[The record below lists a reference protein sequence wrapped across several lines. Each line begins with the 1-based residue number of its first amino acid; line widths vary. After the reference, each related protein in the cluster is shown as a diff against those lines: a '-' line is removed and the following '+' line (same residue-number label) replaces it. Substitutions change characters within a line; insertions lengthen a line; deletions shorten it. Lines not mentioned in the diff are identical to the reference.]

1 MTTLLLTF
9 IIIAVLFTAVFVFKF
24 IKTKRVIHLISVAL
38 VYSALIFAY
47 YLIIGIEAPIKF
59 KEERAYRYEHVINRL
74 KDIRKAELAY
84 KDQFGHF
91 TGSFDTLINFVKTDS
106 LRLTRKLGS
115 LPDTLNERMAFELGL
130 SITKLPAEI
139 TKKLAKKVLNKD
151 IPENFVVKDETS
163 IEKALK
169 LGFLIRDTININVKD
184 SILGHSYIVDS
195 LRYVPFSS
203 KHAEFKLGAGTIET
217 ASKIKVHV
225 FEAVDTDPFDPNKV
239 LQVGSLTETTNNAG
253 NWE

>member
-1 MTTLLLTF
+1 M
-9 IIIAVLFTAVFVFKF
+9 
-24 IKTKRVIHLISVAL
+24 
-38 VYSALIFAY
+38 
-47 YLIIGIEAPIKF
+47 GIEAPIKF
-59 KEERAYRYEHVINRL
+59 KEERTYRYAHVINRL
-74 KDIRKAELAY
+74 KGIRKAELAY
-84 KDQFGHF
+84 KDQYGYF
-91 TGSFDTLINFVKTDS
+91 TGSFDTLIDFVKPDS

-115 LPDTLNERMAFELGL
+115 LPDSLNEKMAFEMGL
-130 SITKLPAEI
+130 SLTRLPIEI
-139 TKKLAKKVLNKD
+139 TNNLTKRILNKT
-151 IPENFVVKDETS
+151 ITRSFIVKDNSS
-163 IEKALK
+163 IEKALN

-184 SILGHSYIVDS
+184 SVFGHSYIVDS

-225 FEAVDTDPFDPNKV
+225 FEAVDTDPFDPNKI

>member
-1 MTTLLLTF
+1 MTTLLLTL

-24 IKTKRVIHLISVAL
+24 IKTKRIIHLISIGL
-38 VYSALIFAY
+38 IYFALIFSY
-47 YLIIGIEAPIKF
+47 YLITGIEAPIKF
-59 KEERAYRYEHVINRL
+59 KEERTYRYSHVIDRL

-84 KDQFGHF
+84 KDQFGYF
-91 TGSFDTLINFVKTDS
+91 TGSFDTLINFVQTDS

-115 LPDTLNERMAFELGL
+115 LPDTLNERMAFESGL
-130 SITKLPAEI
+130 SITKLPMEI
-139 TKKLAKKVLNKD
+139 TNDLTKKVLNKT
-151 IPENFVVKDETS
+151 ISENFVVNDEAS
-163 IEKALK
+163 IEKALQ
-169 LGFLIRDTININVKD
+169 LGFLIRDTVNINVKD

-225 FEAVDTDPFDPNKV
+225 FEAIDTDPYDPNKI

>member
-1 MTTLLLTF
+1 MTTLLITF
-9 IIIAVLFTAVFVFKF
+9 IIIAVLFTAVFVYKF
-24 IKTKRVIHLISVAL
+24 IKTKRIVHLISTGL
-38 VYSALIFAY
+38 IYFALIFAY
-47 YLIIGIEAPIKF
+47 YLIMGIEAPIKF
-59 KEERAYRYEHVINRL
+59 KEERTYRYAHVINRL

-84 KDQFGHF
+84 KDQYGYF

-106 LRLTRKLGS
+106 LKLTRKLGS

-130 SITKLPAEI
+130 SITRLPMEI
-139 TKKLAKKVLNKD
+139 TNDLTKKILNKT
-151 IPENFVVKDETS
+151 ITENFIVNDETS
-163 IEKALK
+163 IQRALE
-169 LGFLIRDTININVKD
+169 LGFLIRDTININVED
-184 SILGHSYIVDS
+184 SILGHYYIVDS

-203 KHAEFKLGAGTIET
+203 KHTEFKLGAGTIET

-225 FEAVDTDPFDPNKV
+225 FEAVDTDPFDPNKI